1 MHGSTAAV
9 LCVLALAGAF
19 AAAQPGSKPD
29 APKAEPG
36 KPEPA
41 KAAAPAAQPGAAKQ
55 YEAPDGTLL
64 SVVASSE
71 IKILVE
77 DLKIGDGEE
86 AHFGAT
92 VTINYHGTL
101 MNGQVF
107 DTTRGKAPVTYPLPR
122 LIAGWQAAIPGM
134 KVGGIRRLTI
144 PYPLAYGEREYPGP
158 DGKPLIPSKSDLIF
172 SIELKGVQ
180 NPPAH

>member
-1 MHGSTAAV
+1 MQGSTAAV

-19 AAAQPGSKPD
+19 AAAQPGAKPE
-29 APKAEPG
+29 APKSEPGKAEP
-36 KPEPA
+36 A
-41 KAAAPAAQPGAAKQ
+41 RTAPAAQPAAGAKK
-55 YEAPDGTLL
+55 YEAPDGTPMD
-64 SVVASSE
+64 VVSTSE

-77 DLKIGDGEE
+77 DLRLGDGEE
-86 AHFGAT
+86 ARFGAT

-134 KVGGIRRLTI
+134 KVGGVRRLTI

-158 DGKPLIPSKSDLIF
+158 DGKPLIPAKSDLIF

-180 NPPAH
+180 NPPAK